1 MSPLR
6 AHFRSSY
13 QGVSDYTV
21 YVDREPRRFSV
32 RTDLPDFKVEQ
43 VRNDARYTVEEREQI
58 IAHYLA
64 LVGTVVAHD
73 GRQQF
78 PPAEVVQAIAAE
90 MMAKGYY
97 AEPLVLV
104 GARHT
109 GGYGVEYDGAPPETP
124 IRAGGGLT
132 MPVLGRWWLKLY
144 SDRKVAGGA
153 S

>member
-1 MSPLR
+1 MAPLR
-6 AHFRSSY
+6 AQFRSSY
-13 QGVSDYTV
+13 QGVSDFTV
-21 YVDREPRRFSV
+21 YTDREPKRFSV

-43 VRNDARYTVEEREQI
+43 VWIDTRYTAEEREQI

-90 MMAKGYY
+90 MAKGGY

-132 MPVLGRWWLKLY
+132 MPVLGRWWLALY
-144 SDRKVAGGA
+144 ADRKVGGA